1 MRRTRAGN
9 QVSEEKTYC
18 LCRAATHQRR
28 ESLYVVAL
36 TRVPN
41 PGEVRQSHANYFG
54 ENMSSISIGKTTF
67 ALRQKL
73 ARAEEFCLTGDQSSV
88 LALIQENGYYQI
100 HPKETARRLGWV
112 VHRASRVIDEVAE
125 AFELTPVKIKS
136 PFGEFHGFQWG
147 AWVESASW
155 PVVAW
160 WDGGQWVEGTPPA
173 EDISPGLSYSPV
185 STKGKATVSATVS
198 VPVPPIQSSPQPVDE
213 PVDKPVDPSI
223 LTKDKATVSDTVSA
237 SRREVTEAAARAK
250 AGTMMRS
257 QDAAVGM
264 IRYAMKA
271 HALGPTAAADALISL
286 SSSGR
291 VVTRESLDEF
301 LANPLDAEPEE
312 VTQDRLDAM
321 ERTEARIQAMIAAH
335 PEVSEAAVFLSAVN
349 DYRPVKVSLLEADRW
364 YSQARSEARCE
375 FTAQD
380 VYDAVALVHSRGR
393 SLDPLTV
400 GQALRAVAT
409 PVSV

>member
-1 MRRTRAGN
+1 
-9 QVSEEKTYC
+9 
-18 LCRAATHQRR
+18 
-28 ESLYVVAL
+28 
-36 TRVPN
+36 
-41 PGEVRQSHANYFG
+41 
-54 ENMSSISIGKTTF
+54 MSSISIGKTTF

-73 ARAEEFCLTGDQSSV
+73 ARAAEFCLTEDQSAV

-112 VHRASRVIDEVAE
+112 VHRAARVIDEVAE
-125 AFELTPVKIKS
+125 AFELVPVRIGS
-136 PFGEFHGFQWG
+136 PFGEFGGFQWG
-147 AWVESASW
+147 AWTESASW

-160 WDGGQWVEGTPPA
+160 WDGSEWVEGVPPSDA
-173 EDISPGLSYSPV
+173 MSPELSYPPV
-185 STKGKATVSATVS
+185 STKDKTTLSA
-198 VPVPPIQSSPQPVDE
+198 PAPAEPAQPGPQPVTT

-223 LTKDKATVSDTVSA
+223 LTKDKTTISVSDTVSA

-271 HALGPTAAADALISL
+271 HALEPAAAADALISL

-301 LANPLDAEPEE
+301 LVNPLGAEPEE
-312 VTQDRLDAM
+312 VSQDRLDAM
-321 ERTEARIQAMIAAH
+321 ARTEARIQAMVAAH
-335 PEVSEAAVFLSAVN
+335 PEAAEAAVFLSAVN

-375 FTAQD
+375 FSAQD

-400 GQALRAVAT
+400 GQALRTVAA
-409 PVSV
+409 PVAA